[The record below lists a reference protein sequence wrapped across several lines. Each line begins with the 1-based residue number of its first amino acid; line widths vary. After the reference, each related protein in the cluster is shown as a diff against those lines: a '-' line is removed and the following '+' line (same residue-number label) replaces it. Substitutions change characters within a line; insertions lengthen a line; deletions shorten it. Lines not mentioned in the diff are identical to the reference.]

1 MGTEDGRQWLMN
13 QGRAVFSQ
21 MISFLPDR
29 EFRRCVERYR
39 GDIRLRGFSCWDQYL
54 AMAFAQLTYRESL
67 RDIEACLRSMQ
78 GKLYHLGFRGKVA
91 RSTLADANES
101 HDWRIFANFAQVLI
115 GIARPLHARDPIGV
129 DLEQS
134 LYALDSTTID
144 LCLSLFPWAKF
155 RRRKAAVKMHTLLD
169 LHGNIPTFIRVTS
182 GDVHDVNILDEIMPE
197 AGAFYVMDRGYIDFQ
212 RLFVFTLSSAFFV
225 VRTKS
230 NVLLQRRYSHPV
242 DKSTGVRSD
251 QTVILTS
258 FESASV
264 YPDALRRV
272 SYFDAETNKQLK
284 FLTNNFVLPALTIAQ
299 IYKCRWQVE
308 LFFKWIKQHLRIKA
322 FYGTSENAVKTQIWI
337 AVSVYVLVA
346 IVRKRLGLEASLY
359 QTLQILSVT
368 LFEKTPILCALQALD
383 AGANLTEN
391 VNQLILFDL

>member
-1 MGTEDGRQWLMN
+1 MRGN
-13 QGRAVFSQ
+13 
-21 MISFLPDR
+21 
-29 EFRRCVERYR
+29 RY
-39 GDIRLRGFSCWDQYL
+39 LKNLSCWDQYL

-67 RDIEACLRSMQ
+67 RDIEACLRSVG
-78 GKLYHLGFRGKVA
+78 GKLYHMGFRGKVA

-101 HDWRIFANFAQVLI
+101 RDWRIYADFAQVLI
-115 GIARPLHARDPIGV
+115 AIARPLYARDPMGI
-129 DLEQS
+129 DLDQS

-155 RRRKAAVKMHTLLD
+155 RKHKAAVKMHTLLD
-169 LHGNIPTFIRVTS
+169 LHGNIPTFIRITD
-182 GDVHDVNILDEIMPE
+182 GQVHDVNLLDEIMPE
-197 AGAFYVMDRGYIDFQ
+197 PGAFYVMDRGYIDFQ
-212 RLFVFTLSSAFFV
+212 RLFVFTLSAAFFV

-230 NVLLQRRYSHPV
+230 NVLLQRRYSHAV
-242 DKSTGVRSD
+242 DKSTGIRSD

-258 FESASV
+258 FESASA

-272 SYFDAETNKQLK
+272 SYFDAETNKRLK

-337 AVSVYVLVA
+337 AVSMYVLVA
-346 IVRKRLGLEASLY
+346 IVRKRLELDASLY
-359 QTLQILSVT
+359 QILQILSVS
-368 LFEKTPILCALQALD
+368 LFEKTPISCALQAIDED
-383 AGANLTEN
+383 ANFAKN
-391 VNQLILFDL
+391 VNQLILFDF

>member
-1 MGTEDGRQWLMN
+1 MNSGRM
-13 QGRAVFSQ
+13 VFAQ
-21 MISFLPDR
+21 LIDYLPHKQFQKCVARYGGDR
-29 EFRRCVERYR
+29 YAKN
-39 GDIRLRGFSCWDQYL
+39 FSCWDQYL

-67 RDIEACLRSMQ
+67 RDIEICLRSV
-78 GKLYHLGFRGKVA
+78 GSKLYHMGFRTSVA

-101 HDWRIFANFAQVLI
+101 RDWRIFADFAQTLI
-115 GIARPLHARDPIGV
+115 ATARDLYAREPMGV
-129 DLEQS
+129 DLDQS

-155 RRRKAAVKMHTLLD
+155 RRHKAAVKMHTLLD

-182 GDVHDVNILDEIMPE
+182 GDVHDVNLLDEILPE
-197 AGAFYVMDRGYIDFQ
+197 TGAFYVMDRAYIDFA
-212 RLFVFTLSSAFFV
+212 RLYNFTLSSAFFV

-230 NVLLQRRYSHPV
+230 NVLLERRYSHTV

-251 QTVILTS
+251 QTVLLSSI
-258 FESASV
+258 ESASV

-272 SYFDAETNKQLK
+272 SYYDAETGKRLK
-284 FLTNNFVLPALTIAQ
+284 FLTNNFTLPALTIAR
-299 IYKCRWQVE
+299 IYKQRWQVE

-346 IVRKRLGLEASLY
+346 IVRKQLGLEASLY
-359 QTLQILSVT
+359 QILQILSLT
-368 LFEKTPILCALQALD
+368 LFEKTPILQALQATDSQSDLYD
-383 AGANLTEN
+383 SS
-391 VNQLILFDL
+391 NQLTPLSVDF

>member
-1 MGTEDGRQWLMN
+1 
-13 QGRAVFSQ
+13 
-21 MISFLPDR
+21 
-29 EFRRCVERYR
+29 
-39 GDIRLRGFSCWDQYL
+39 
-54 AMAFAQLTYRESL
+54 MAFAQLTYRESL
-67 RDIEACLRSMQ
+67 RDIEACLRSVG
-78 GKLYHLGFRGKVA
+78 GKLYHMGFRGKVA

-101 HDWRIFANFAQVLI
+101 RDWRIYADFAQVLI
-115 GIARPLHARDPIGV
+115 AIARPLYVHDPIGV

-169 LHGNIPTFIRVTS
+169 LHGNIPTLIRVTS
-182 GDVHDVNILDEIMPE
+182 GDVHDVNLLDQILPE

-242 DKSTGVRSD
+242 DQSTGVRSD

-258 FESASV
+258 FASASV

-272 SYFDAETNKQLK
+272 SYFDAETNKRLK
-284 FLTNNFVLPALTIAQ
+284 FLTNNFALPALTIAQ

-346 IVRKRLGLEASLY
+346 ILRKRLGLEASLY

-368 LFEKTPILCALQALD
+368 LFEKTPILCALQASD
-383 AGANLTEN
+383 VEANFAEN
-391 VNQLILFDL
+391 VNQLILFDF